1 MGSGAKSAGK
11 KKLLIGVFIAL
22 MAFQG
27 ILHKVAIYPAWD
39 KNYNPKVAGVE
50 STLSPDQLLFA
61 LAGFRE
67 MVAGILWVRADSF
80 FETGNYDAVLPLLR
94 LVTWLDP
101 HQIDVYSTGMWHIAY
116 NFTDEDQ
123 RSDRRYV
130 PSALALGKEGTRQN
144 PNTYE
149 LFFEEGWLWYHK
161 IDDDYHQA
169 VKWFEEA
176 HKRPDVEQGRK
187 NLLSNA
193 MQRNGQLLDA
203 LDLYFRLYD
212 ETDKEYQRTQ
222 EFGAFQLRETIEN
235 NIDTM
240 IVRMVQR
247 GWLAGQRK
255 DPIADYDTQPP
266 FDVGFSARV
275 VVEEPAIIRV
285 QGTWNVLSIG
295 TRIRLV
301 LRDANDPNGIPAGL
315 LWDSKDTVDLEPPA
329 GVTFMQD
336 QLFVKNRKFNKRID
350 MSKDRTMYPFSRN
363 SDKYYVEF
371 YFNPRSAAPHMQDKF
386 GYLGEGLTDANFLN
400 TEVRPGQRVMYAKME
415 LTRDQILRKGE
426 WQDKVPAIQTPNFQ
440 AEKVVRSE
448 DDVILIPSLRSE
460 GR

>member
-1 MGSGAKSAGK
+1 MGSDSKSGGK
-11 KKLLIGVFIAL
+11 KKILIGVFLAL
-22 MAFQG
+22 MVFQG
-27 ILHKVAIYPAWD
+27 VLHKTAIFPIWKRD
-39 KNYNPKVAGVE
+39 YNPKVSGVE

-123 RSDRRYV
+123 RSDRRYI

-176 HKRPDVEQGRK
+176 HKRKDVEQGRK

-203 LDLYFRLYD
+203 LDLYYKLYD
-212 ETDKEYQRTQ
+212 ESDAEYKRTQ
-222 EFGAFQLRETIEN
+222 EYGAFQLRETIEN

-255 DPIADYDTQPP
+255 EPLTPYDTQPP
-266 FDVGFSARV
+266 HDVRFSARV
-275 VVEEPAIIRV
+275 IVEDPAVIRV
-285 QGTWNVLSIG
+285 QGTWDVLSIG
-295 TRIRLV
+295 TRVRIV
-301 LRDANDPNGIPAGL
+301 LRDADDPSGVPAGM
-315 LWDSKDTVDLEPPA
+315 LWDAKDTVDLEPPT
-329 GVTFMQD
+329 GITFLQD
-336 QLFVKNRKFNKRID
+336 QLFIKNRKFNKRID
-350 MSKDRTMYPFSRN
+350 MSKDRTMYPFARASER
-363 SDKYYVEF
+363 YVVEF

-386 GYLGEGLTDANFLN
+386 GYLGEGFSDSNFLN
-400 TEVRPGQRVMYAKME
+400 TEVRPGQRVMYTKMD
-415 LTRDQILRKGE
+415 LTRDQLLRKGE
-426 WQDKVPAIQTPNFQ
+426 WQDRVPTLQTPNFE
-440 AEKVVRSE
+440 ADRVLRNE
-448 DDVILIPSLRSE
+448 DDVIMVPSLRSE